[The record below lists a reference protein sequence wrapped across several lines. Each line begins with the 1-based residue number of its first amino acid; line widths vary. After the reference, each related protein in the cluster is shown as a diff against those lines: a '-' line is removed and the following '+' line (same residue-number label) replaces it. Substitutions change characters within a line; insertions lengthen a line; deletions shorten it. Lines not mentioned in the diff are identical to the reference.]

1 MFDLFQ
7 HQLTGNA
14 MTSKLGKD
22 RERVNIILSCLR
34 LVLGIFQI
42 HIRIV
47 RFIIIGWGLLEKCK
61 GADTSLM
68 IALTV
73 IAEAKAYRSSI
84 NLC

>member
-14 MTSKLGKD
+14 MTSILGKD
-22 RERVNIILSCLR
+22 RERVNIILSYLR

-42 HIRIV
+42 HIRLV

-68 IALTV
+68 IALAIVTETKTDRTV
-73 IAEAKAYRSSI
+73 IDQG
-84 NLC
+84 